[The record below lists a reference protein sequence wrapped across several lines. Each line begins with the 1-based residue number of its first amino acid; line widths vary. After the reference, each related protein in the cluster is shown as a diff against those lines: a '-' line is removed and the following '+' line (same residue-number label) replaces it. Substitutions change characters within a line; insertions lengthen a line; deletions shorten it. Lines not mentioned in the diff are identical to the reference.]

1 MALYDDQDAYMSG
14 LIKFV
19 KEVNNGKKKSVL

>member
-19 KEVNNGKKKSVL
+19 KGVNDGKKKAIL